1 MKEDMEME
9 NVPQTQ
15 LDNRMAKAR
24 PVKLG
29 WEEHEAVEIS
39 NALNSLLAC
48 YSVHYQKLR
57 NFHWN
62 VRGADF
68 FELHNQFEIQ
78 YNEAREN
85 LDTIAERIRVFDKT
99 PFSSF
104 QEYIDHSTIQE
115 APSTLASDLMVR
127 EILTDYTHL
136 LEAMYEAHDVAV
148 QYGDSGTEDM
158 MMDFITNIEK
168 HHWMFSA
175 FLAK

>member
-1 MKEDMEME
+1 MKKDMEME

-62 VRGADF
+62 DF
-68 FELHNQFEIQ
+68 L
-78 YNEAREN
+78 
-85 LDTIAERIRVFDKT
+85 
-99 PFSSF
+99 
-104 QEYIDHSTIQE
+104 
-115 APSTLASDLMVR
+115 
-127 EILTDYTHL
+127 
-136 LEAMYEAHDVAV
+136 
-148 QYGDSGTEDM
+148 
-158 MMDFITNIEK
+158 
-168 HHWMFSA
+168 
-175 FLAK
+175 